1 MGVMRVR
8 KAGPTTVRSVLRF
21 WGRGKDSAY
30 NNSSNDSTNVPELT
44 DTSAGSTSN
53 TLDDFSQRPIQKS
66 SLASGQTFVG
76 AGPTNAPE
84 ASLHLRLLRPWVSR
98 LDFSSMRVATP
109 EINDNAHA
117 PRELLFW
124 TSESAKVI
132 YLILSAALL
141 LRQPILLFG
150 VFYIVL
156 RKMLLICL
164 SWGGF
169 FAQDHQAQAA
179 LKALR
184 TFLRLILKEG
194 NKALSGDYS
203 RKVMAAYMIYN
214 CTAPGESYISHVIRY
229 KMSRLNEQFIE
240 ELQEWRER
248 KLGYE
253 KSTRNLFS

>member
-8 KAGPTTVRSVLRF
+8 KAGPTTVRSIVRF
-21 WGRGKDSAY
+21 WGRGKDST
-30 NNSSNDSTNVPELT
+30 NNTASNESTNVPELT

-53 TLDDFSQRPIQKS
+53 TLDDFSQRPAQKS
-66 SLASGQTFVG
+66 NLAEGQTFVN
-76 AGPTNAPE
+76 AGPTNSQQ
-84 ASLHLRLLRPWVSR
+84 ASLRFQVLRPWASR
-98 LDFSSMRVATP
+98 LGFSSKRVATP
-109 EINDNAHA
+109 KINNDAHA
-117 PRELLFW
+117 PREFLFW
-124 TSESAKVI
+124 TSDSAKAI
-132 YLILSAALL
+132 YVILSAALV
-141 LRQPILLFG
+141 LRLPILLYG
-150 VFYIVL
+150 VCYILL
-156 RKMLLICL
+156 RKLLLVCL

-169 FAQDHQAQAA
+169 FAQDHEAQVA

-214 CTAPGESYISHVIRY
+214 CTAPGESYIGHVMRY

>member
-53 TLDDFSQRPIQKS
+53 TLDDFSQRPIKKS

-76 AGPTNAPE
+76 TGPNNAPE
-84 ASLHLRLLRPWVSR
+84 ASLHLQLLRPWVSR
-98 LDFSSMRVATP
+98 LGFSSMRVATP

-124 TSESAKVI
+124 TSESAKMI

-141 LRQPILLFG
+141 LRKPILLYG

-156 RKMLLICL
+156 RKMMLICF

-214 CTAPGESYISHVIRY
+214 CTAPGESYIGHVIRY

>member
-1 MGVMRVR
+1 M
-8 KAGPTTVRSVLRF
+8 
-21 WGRGKDSAY
+21 
-30 NNSSNDSTNVPELT
+30 PELT
-44 DTSAGSTSN
+44 DISAGSTSN
-53 TLDDFSQRPIQKS
+53 TLDDFSQRPVQNS
-66 SLASGQTFVG
+66 SLAVGQTSVG
-76 AGPTNAPE
+76 AAPTDAPE
-84 ASLHLRLLRPWVSR
+84 ASRYLQALWPWVSR
-98 LDFSSMRVATP
+98 LGFSSNRVATL
-109 EINDNAHA
+109 EINNNTHA
-117 PRELLFW
+117 PREALFW
-124 TSESAKVI
+124 TSDSAKLI

-141 LRQPILLFG
+141 LRQPILLCG
-150 VFYIVL
+150 VYCILL
-156 RKMLLICL
+156 RKMLLVCL
-164 SWGGF
+164 AWGGF

-184 TFLRLILKEG
+184 MFLRLILKEG

-214 CTAPGESYISHVIRY
+214 CTAPGESYIGHVIRY

>member
-1 MGVMRVR
+1 V
-8 KAGPTTVRSVLRF
+8 
-21 WGRGKDSAY
+21 
-30 NNSSNDSTNVPELT
+30 
-44 DTSAGSTSN
+44 
-53 TLDDFSQRPIQKS
+53 
-66 SLASGQTFVG
+66 
-76 AGPTNAPE
+76 
-84 ASLHLRLLRPWVSR
+84 LRPWASR
-98 LDFSSMRVATP
+98 LGFSSTRVATQ
-109 EINDNAHA
+109 EINNNSHA
-117 PRELLFW
+117 PREFLFW
-124 TSESAKVI
+124 TSDSARAI
-132 YLILSAALL
+132 YVILSAALV
-141 LRQPILLFG
+141 LRLPILLYG
-150 VFYIVL
+150 VCYILL
-156 RKMLLICL
+156 RKLLLVCL

-169 FAQDHQAQAA
+169 FAQDHEAQVA

-214 CTAPGESYISHVIRY
+214 CTAPGESYIGHVLRY